1 MGFAVGL
8 VGLPNA
14 GKSTLFNA
22 LTAAGAEVGAYPFT
36 TVDRNVAKLDV
47 PDKRLQTIANITGAA
62 KITPTALQIVD
73 IAGLVRGAHKG
84 EGLGNQFLAH
94 IREVD
99 LVAHVVRCF
108 ASDRVAHVYGQ
119 VDPARDAEVVDLELA
134 LADLETVERRLDKSR
149 RKAKSGLA
157 SDQAEVDF
165 LVGLRER
172 LAGGEPARKL
182 RLSGAQAGILA
193 ELFLLTAKP
202 ELLVGNVSDTDFA
215 AATAVVAQRAG
226 ATAAA
231 GGSPTGGSTALKPCT
246 GPPGWADLVTRA
258 AAAGCPAVAVSAAVE
273 AEWVTMPDD
282 EKDIWRGELGAV
294 VRGGA
299 AFIQA
304 AYAHLDVITFY
315 TVNENEARAHTV
327 SRGTAAYRAAG
338 KIHTD
343 MERGFI
349 RAEVVPAAD
358 LERAGS
364 MAAVRHSGL
373 ARVEGRDYVVRD
385 GDIMLFRFSPPA

>member
-47 PDKRLQTIANITGAA
+47 PDEKLQTIARLTQPA
-62 KITPTALQIVD
+62 KVTPTALQIVD

-108 ASDRVAHVYGQ
+108 ANDRVAHVYGQ
-119 VDPARDAEVVDLELA
+119 ADPVRDAEVVDLELA
-134 LADLETVERRLDKSR
+134 LADLETVDRRLEKSR
-149 RKAKSGLA
+149 RKAKSGLP

-165 LVGLRER
+165 LVRLRDR
-172 LAGGEPARKL
+172 LAAGELARNL
-182 RLSGAQAGILA
+182 RLSGVEAGIVA

-202 ELLVGNVSDTDFA
+202 ELFVGNVSDTDFA
-215 AATAVVAQRAG
+215 AATAVTARQAG
-226 ATAAA
+226 ARPSTGGSSA
-231 GGSPTGGSTALKPCT
+231 GGSPASAPVA

-273 AEWVTMPDD
+273 AEWVAMPEL
-282 EKDIWRGELGAV
+282 EKDTWRGELGAV
-294 VRGGA
+294 VQGGA
-299 AFIQA
+299 ALIRA
-304 AYAHLDVITFY
+304 AYEHLDVITFY

-327 SRGTAAYRAAG
+327 SRGTPAHRAAG

-343 MERGFI
+343 MEKGFI
-349 RAEVVPAAD
+349 RAEVVPAD
-358 LERAGS
+358 SLERAGS
-364 MAAVRHSGL
+364 MAAVRQSGQ
-373 ARVEGRDYVVRD
+373 ARIEGRDYLVRD
-385 GDIMLFRFSPPA
+385 GDIMLFRFSPTA